1 MYLNTAKKI
10 FVRVKPVYNQHQINL
25 KKYDFTSKI
34 KVFVRVD
41 KILWLFA

>member
-1 MYLNTAKKI
+1 MFDFKSYALKSVYKKD
-10 FVRVKPVYNQHQINL
+10 QINL

-34 KVFVRVD
+34 KVFVGVD